1 MSNKFL
7 LSSTSQN
14 LANEK
19 IFAQTLGAVTL
30 DPSRPVRTNGQKELV
45 SGLIEVSEINGLNA
59 TLESVLTNPYPGDL
73 ICHDLQT
80 NFTFSLN
87 QDLQA
92 TQHIRLG
99 SEDEGNEKT
108 ELVGSLLLSKIE
120 NKEMEDIAITNATND
135 INLTSASGSITLNA
149 NSIELNSSNLSVNG
163 SSIAFN
169 LQDVYDNSVDGVTEL
184 DAGKPYVIKAVD
196 TSDLLSADGDSK
208 RVEITGDLLVN
219 GNDIEDELI
228 NLEDSKYDKTGG
240 VLTGDFIHNGNNVQF
255 QGQGALQIQN
265 LGPVQIQPT
274 GALILK
280 GHGVIGEINM
290 SNHKIVNL
298 ATPTEPFDVT
308 TKAYVDDQ
316 TVNNASLIELQNKT
330 QNIGSVIENEITYFA
345 GRIQLNDTN
354 ISGNSVYV
362 SPDEHTLVIARG
374 AGNNFELKHEQNRGS
389 IKMPGG
395 LELNTNFA
403 YVTDGTGLISL
414 DPVQN
419 IFTITKNA
427 TANFTVTAEDS
438 RTVLRS
444 NQTIESEQSVK
455 VVNTEDSST
464 YVQIFP
470 NFLSIDNATNQLIL
484 TPTLI
489 RSSVSNII
497 LDAPKV
503 QSLSDIIA
511 PNMVGVPITFGGSS
525 TNGVY
530 LIVNGVADES
540 LTASALPGIKNT
552 GVCPIDGICRS
563 VVFIKG
569 LETVTSNFEINLAG
583 TTRNFSINGRSGQVS
598 FEHVHLDVGNE
609 ITIRQTGGDD
619 PGDLIMVAY
628 ISPESN

>member
-30 DPSRPVRTNGQKELV
+30 DASRPVRTNGQKELV

-59 TLESVLTNPYPGDL
+59 TLDSVLTNPYPGDL
-73 ICHDLQT
+73 ICQDLQT
-80 NFTFSLN
+80 DFTFSLN
-87 QDLQA
+87 EDLRA
-92 TQHIRLG
+92 TQHFRIG

-108 ELVGSLLLSKIE
+108 ELVGSLLLTRIE
-120 NKEMEDIAITNATND
+120 NREAEDIAITSGTHD
-135 INLTSASGSITLNA
+135 INLTSGSGAITLNA
-149 NSIELNSSNLSVNG
+149 DSIQLNSSNLAVNG
-163 SSIAFN
+163 SSIAFD
-169 LQDVYDNSVDGVTEL
+169 LQDVYDNSVAGNTQL
-184 DAGKPYVIKAVD
+184 DSNKPYVIKAVD
-196 TSDLLSADGDSK
+196 NTDLFSVDGDLNK
-208 RVEITGDLLVN
+208 VEVIGDLIVN
-219 GNDIEDELI
+219 GNDLEDELN
-228 NLEDSKYDKTGG
+228 NLENTKYDKTGG
-240 VLTGDFIHNGNNVQF
+240 VLTGELIHNGYNVQF

-290 SNHKIVNL
+290 SNHRILNL
-298 ATPTEPFDVT
+298 ATPTEPFDAT

-316 TVNNASLIELQNKT
+316 TVNNASLTELQNKT
-330 QNIGSVIENEITYFA
+330 KNVGSVIENEITYFA
-345 GRIQLNDTN
+345 GRLQLNDTN
-354 ISGNSVYV
+354 ISGNSVYL

-374 AGNNFELKHEQNRGS
+374 PGNNFELKHEQNRGS
-389 IKMPGG
+389 IKMAGG

-419 IFTITKNA
+419 ILTVSKNT
-427 TANFTVTAEDS
+427 TANFTITAEDTRS
-438 RTVLRS
+438 VLRS

-489 RSSVSNII
+489 RSSVSNIL

-511 PNMVGVPITFGGSS
+511 PNMIGVSITFGGSS

-530 LIVNGVADES
+530 LLVNGVANES
-540 LTASALPGIKNT
+540 LSTSALPGIKNT
-552 GVCPIDGICRS
+552 GVCSINGNCRS

-569 LETVTSNFEINLAG
+569 TETATSNFEINLAG
-583 TTRNFSINGRSGQVS
+583 TTRNFSINGRTGQVS